1 MTGAPLRF
9 LVLAAAVACAGA
21 GPSVSAQAQGAPAG
35 ELPDGPDAG
44 LVRARCLTCHGADL
58 IVQQRLTQV
67 GWDREVTKMVRWG
80 APVTD
85 GERPAVVAYLTRAFG
100 LQPRASHDAK
110 AVADG
115 EGIYKEACRQ
125 CHEDDLAEQQRL
137 TVAGWTREVE
147 KMVRWGARVSDTE
160 KPALVAYL
168 HSRWGRP

>member
-1 MTGAPLRF
+1 MTGAGLRA
-9 LVLAAAVACAGA
+9 LMVAAAVACAAGGGA
-21 GPSVSAQAQGAPAG
+21 TLAARGQQGG
-35 ELPDGPDAG
+35 DLPDGPDAG

-58 IVQQRLTQV
+58 IVQQRLTQI

-85 GERPAVVAYLTRAFG
+85 AERPAVVAYLTRAFG
-100 LQPRASHDAK
+100 LQPRAAHDAK

-168 HSRWGRP
+168 HARWGRP

>member
-1 MTGAPLRF
+1 MTARRH
-9 LVLAAAVACAGA
+9 VLAAALALAACGA
-21 GPSVSAQAQGAPAG
+21 TLAAQAAATASD
-35 ELPDGPDAG
+35 LPDGPEAA

-85 GERPAVVAYLTRAFG
+85 AERPAVVAYLTRAFG
-100 LQPRASHDAK
+100 LVPRASHDPK
-110 AVADG
+110 VVADG

-137 TVAGWTREVE
+137 TVTGWTREVE
-147 KMVRWGARVSDTE
+147 KMMRWGARVSDAE